1 MLQGLQQS
9 EGEGKHRESM
19 LFDTDIMKVK
29 HAAMH
34 RGRSVAETEG
44 GSSPQARRFDFLSW
58 SEPGWRPGI
67 PAAASSAFHHTGGDE
82 AARSLL
88 AWIATK
94 APEEAP
100 GHYPQS
106 DMQVGMCQFRSRSC
120 SADSVGVRCVIR
132 AQCFYFPLFGDFCGV
147 FALIICYDY
156 NVRCRDCSWT
166 STWTNTARAHQS
178 CSPQLRRHPSS

>member
-19 LFDTDIMKVK
+19 QLFDTDIMKVN

-34 RGRSVAETEG
+34 GGRSVAETEG
-44 GSSPQARRFDFLSW
+44 GSCSSPQARRFDFLSW

-67 PAAASSAFHHTGGDE
+67 PAAASSAFHHAGGGDE

-88 AWIATK
+88 AWITTE
-94 APEEAP
+94 APEEEP

-106 DMQVGMCQFRSRSC
+106 DMQVGMCQFIFGVGPAC
-120 SADSVGVRCVIR
+120 SEDSAGVRCVIR

-166 STWTNTARAHQS
+166 SAWTNTARAHQS
-178 CSPQLRRHPSS
+178 CSP

>member
-9 EGEGKHRESM
+9 EGEGKHCESM
-19 LFDTDIMKVK
+19 QLFDTDIMKVK

-67 PAAASSAFHHTGGDE
+67 PAAASSAFHHAGGGDE

-88 AWIATK
+88 AWITTE
-94 APEEAP
+94 APEEEP

-106 DMQVGMCQFRSRSC
+106 DMQVGIF
-120 SADSVGVRCVIR
+120 VGGGDRTFTQR
-132 AQCFYFPLFGDFCGV
+132 MGPPRDTKRNPDLKPATLFP
-147 FALIICYDY
+147 IYRY
-156 NVRCRDCSWT
+156 YR
-166 STWTNTARAHQS
+166 
-178 CSPQLRRHPSS
+178 